1 MNVES
6 LFSQLNEAQRAAVE
20 YCDGPSL
27 VIAGAGSGK
36 TRVLTYKVAY
46 LMACGLS
53 PWSILVLTFTNK
65 AAKEMRERVQQLV
78 GDSDAS
84 ALWMGTFHSVFARIL
99 RIECEQ
105 IGYSH
110 DFTIYDAQDA
120 QALVKQIVK
129 EMGLDEKQY
138 KPGLVAARISEAKN
152 NMVTCEAYA
161 RDYETMQRDNQQQ
174 VARIHSIYAAYQ
186 QRLRQSNAM
195 DFDDLLTNTYRLLQ
209 SNAQVREKYQQRF
222 RFVLV
227 DEYQDTNRVQHE
239 VVKLLTEGHHRV
251 CVVGDDAQSIYSF
264 RGAVIDNIL
273 DFQKIYP
280 DTRLFKLEQNYR
292 STQTIVA
299 AANSLINHNRNQIH
313 KDVYSKNETG
323 EPIDVLEA
331 YSDKEEASI
340 VMRRLRSLRQGRGLA
355 WSDFAILY
363 RTNAQSRTFEEEF
376 RRQGMP
382 YRIVGGFSFY
392 QRKEVKDAV
401 AYLRLAVNPN
411 DETSLRRVINLPTRG
426 IGNTTIQKASLAAA
440 EAGVPLFAVVASPEQ
455 FPTGLNGATCSRLR
469 AFAAMVE
476 SARRLAEEKD
486 AYEVAT
492 YIIKESG
499 LWASVFAGK
508 TLEDLNSQQ
517 YLQEL
522 MDGIAAYVDDATEA
536 GQPATLT
543 GYLQDISLLSDL
555 EEGDGDEDN
564 RITLMTAHAA
574 KGLEFPVVFV
584 VGMEEGLFPGER
596 LNTEREIE
604 EERRLFYVAMTRAE
618 HRLFVTWSRSRVR
631 FGQFVNCTRSRFV
644 GEIAAEYLSAPKGAG
659 RGFFTSDGPSRP
671 KEPVHFS
678 KESVHFPGKPAEQP
692 KGAPASPVRTAPV
705 STARLTSVR
714 SVTSSYT
721 AQAPLPASSGGVGV
735 GSRIRH
741 QRFGVGT
748 VREIQGTGLDTKAT
762 VEFENLGTK
771 QLLLRFA
778 KFELL

>member
-1 MNVES
+1 MNADE
-6 LFSQLNEAQRAAVE
+6 LLSQLNDAQRASVE

-46 LMACGLS
+46 LLAQGLS

-65 AAKEMRERVQQLV
+65 AADEMRDRVRQLV
-78 GDSDAS
+78 GESDAS

-99 RIECEQ
+99 RIECDH
-105 IGYSH
+105 IGYSR
-110 DFTIYDAQDA
+110 DFTIYDTQDS
-120 QALVKQIVK
+120 QSLVKQIVK

-138 KPGLVAARISEAKN
+138 KPGMVAARISEAKN
-152 NMVTCEAYA
+152 NMVSCGAYA
-161 RDYETMQRDNQQQ
+161 QDYETMQRDRMQQ
-174 VARIHSIYAAYQ
+174 VGQIHAIYAAYQ

-195 DFDDLLTNTYRLLQ
+195 DFDDLLVNTCRLLK
-209 SNAQVREKYQQRF
+209 SNAEVREKYQQRF

-239 VVKLLTEGHHRV
+239 VVKLLTEQSHRV

-292 STQTIVA
+292 STQTIVG

-313 KDVYSKNETG
+313 KDVFSRNAKG
-323 EPIDVLEA
+323 EPIEILEA

-340 VMRRLRSLRQGRGLA
+340 VMRRIRTLLQTQRLA

-411 DETSLRRVINLPTRG
+411 DETSLRRVINYPTRG
-426 IGNTTIQKASLAAA
+426 IGNTTLQKVSMAAA
-440 EAGVPLFAVVASPEQ
+440 EAGVPLYRVVAAPEQ
-455 FPTGLNGATCSRLR
+455 FPVGLNAATCARLK
-469 AFAAMVE
+469 AFSAMIEAA
-476 SARRLAEEKD
+476 RQLAEEKD

-499 LWASVFAGK
+499 LWAAIFAGK
-508 TLEDLNSQQ
+508 MPEDIGSQQ

-522 MDGIAAYVDDATEA
+522 MDGIAAFVDDASES

-543 GYLQDISLLSDL
+543 GYLQDISLLSDQ
-555 EEGDGDEDN
+555 EEGETDEGN
-564 RITLMTAHAA
+564 RITLMTVHSA

-596 LNTEREIE
+596 LTTERELE

-618 HRLFVTWSRSRVR
+618 HRLFISWSRSRVR
-631 FGQFVNCTRSRFV
+631 YGQFANCTRSRFV
-644 GEIAAEYLSAPKGAG
+644 GEIAADYLSASKGTG
-659 RGFFTSDGPSRP
+659 RSFFTHAEPSRP
-671 KEPVHFS
+671 KPRVEERMTAWGEHPS
-678 KESVHFPGKPAEQP
+678 
-692 KGAPASPVRTAPV
+692 APV
-705 STARLTSVR
+705 SSARPEPVSPARLKSVS

-721 AQAPLPASSGGVGV
+721 AQAPLPASAGGIAV

-778 KFELL
+778 KFDLL

>member
-1 MNVES
+1 MNES
-6 LFSQLNEAQRAAVE
+6 TLLSQLNDAQRSSVE

-46 LMACGLS
+46 LLARGFH

-65 AAKEMRERVQQLV
+65 AAKEMRERVRRLV
-78 GDSDAS
+78 GDSDTG

-99 RIECEQ
+99 RIECGY

-120 QALVKQIVK
+120 QSLVKQIVK
-129 EMGLDEKQY
+129 EMGLDEKLY
-138 KPGLVAARISEAKN
+138 KPGMVASRISEAKN
-152 NMVTCEAYA
+152 NMVTPESYA
-161 RDYETMQRDNQQQ
+161 RDYETMQRDRLQQ
-174 VARIHSIYAAYQ
+174 VGQIHAVYAAYQ
-186 QRLRQSNAM
+186 QRLRQSDAM
-195 DFDDLLTNTYRLLQ
+195 DFDDLLTNTCRLLK
-209 SNAQVREKYQQRF
+209 SNPEVRERYQQRF
-222 RFVLV
+222 RYVLV

-239 VVKLLTEGHHRV
+239 VVKLLTEQHHRV

-273 DFQKIYP
+273 DFQKLYP
-280 DTRLFKLEQNYR
+280 ETRLFKLEQNYR
-292 STQTIVA
+292 STQTIVG
-299 AANSLINHNRNQIH
+299 AANSLIDHNRNQIH
-313 KDVYSKNETG
+313 KDVYSKNEKG

-331 YSDKEEASI
+331 YSDKEEAGI
-340 VMRRLRSLRQGRGLA
+340 VMRRIRSLRQRQPLE

-411 DETSLRRVINLPTRG
+411 DETSLRRVINYPTRG
-426 IGNTTIQKASLAAA
+426 IGNTTVQKVSLAAA
-440 EAGVPLFAVVASPEQ
+440 EAGVPMYRVVSSSED
-455 FPTGLNGATCSRLR
+455 FPAGLNAATCQRLK
-469 AFAAMVE
+469 AFARMIDT
-476 SARRLAEEKD
+476 ARLMAEKKD
-486 AYEVAT
+486 AYEVTT

-499 LWASVFAGK
+499 LWSSIFSGK
-508 TLEDLNSQQ
+508 SFEDLNSQQ

-522 MDGIAAYVDDATEA
+522 MDGIASYVDEATEA
-536 GQPATLT
+536 GRFASLT
-543 GYLQDISLLSDL
+543 QYLQDISLLSDL
-555 EEGDGDEDN
+555 EEGETDEGN

-596 LNTEREIE
+596 LTTQREIE

-618 HRLFVTWSRSRVR
+618 HRLFITWSRSRVR
-631 FGQFVNCTRSRFV
+631 FGQFTNCTRSRFV
-644 GEIAAEYLSAPKGAG
+644 GEISSGFLNHPKGAG
-659 RGFFTSDGPSRP
+659 RAFFVHDEPERP
-671 KEPVHFS
+671 KERVVAEKKPVL
-678 KESVHFPGKPAEQP
+678 VTP
-692 KGAPASPVRTAPV
+692 T
-705 STARLTSVR
+705 RLTSMR
-714 SVTSSYT
+714 TVTSSYT
-721 AQAPLPASSGGVGV
+721 AQAPLPASSAGLSVGC
-735 GSRIRH
+735 RIRH

-762 VEFENLGTK
+762 VEFENVGTK
-771 QLLLRFA
+771 QLLLRFS
-778 KFELL
+778 KFDLLDD

>member
-1 MNVES
+1 M
-6 LFSQLNEAQRAAVE
+6 
-20 YCDGPSL
+20 
-27 VIAGAGSGK
+27 
-36 TRVLTYKVAY
+36 
-46 LMACGLS
+46 
-53 PWSILVLTFTNK
+53 LTFTNK
-65 AAKEMRERVQQLV
+65 AADEMRDRVRQLV
-78 GDSDAS
+78 GESDAS

-99 RIECEQ
+99 RIECDH
-105 IGYSH
+105 IGYSR
-110 DFTIYDAQDA
+110 DFTIYDTQDS
-120 QALVKQIVK
+120 QSLVKQIVK

-138 KPGLVAARISEAKN
+138 KPGMVAARISEAKN
-152 NMVTCEAYA
+152 NMVSCGAYA
-161 RDYETMQRDNQQQ
+161 QDYETMQRDRMQQ
-174 VARIHSIYAAYQ
+174 VGQIHAIYAAYQ

-195 DFDDLLTNTYRLLQ
+195 DFDDLLVNTCRLLK
-209 SNAQVREKYQQRF
+209 SNAEVREKYQQRF

-239 VVKLLTEGHHRV
+239 VVKLLTEQSHRV

-273 DFQKIYP
+273 DFQKIYL

-292 STQTIVA
+292 STQTIVG

-313 KDVYSKNETG
+313 KDVFSRNAKG
-323 EPIDVLEA
+323 EPIEILEA

-340 VMRRLRSLRQGRGLA
+340 VMRRIRTLLQTQRLA

-411 DETSLRRVINLPTRG
+411 DETSLRRVINYPTRG
-426 IGNTTIQKASLAAA
+426 IGNTTLQKVSMAAA
-440 EAGVPLFAVVASPEQ
+440 EAGVPLYRVVAAPEQ
-455 FPTGLNGATCSRLR
+455 FPVGLNAATCARLK
-469 AFAAMVE
+469 AFSAMIEAA
-476 SARRLAEEKD
+476 RQLAEEKD

-499 LWASVFAGK
+499 LWAAIFAGK
-508 TLEDLNSQQ
+508 TPEDIGSQQ

-522 MDGIAAYVDDATEA
+522 MDGIAAFVDDASES

-543 GYLQDISLLSDL
+543 GYLQDISLLSDQ
-555 EEGDGDEDN
+555 EEGETDEGN
-564 RITLMTAHAA
+564 RITLMTVHSA

-596 LNTEREIE
+596 LTTERELE

-618 HRLFVTWSRSRVR
+618 HRLFISWSRSRVR
-631 FGQFVNCTRSRFV
+631 YGQFANCTRSRFV
-644 GEIAAEYLSAPKGAG
+644 GEIAADYLSASKGTG
-659 RGFFTSDGPSRP
+659 RSFFTHAEPSRP
-671 KEPVHFS
+671 KPRVEERMTAWGEHPS
-678 KESVHFPGKPAEQP
+678 
-692 KGAPASPVRTAPV
+692 APV
-705 STARLTSVR
+705 SSARPEPVSPARLKSVS

-721 AQAPLPASSGGVGV
+721 AQAPLPASAGGIAV

-778 KFELL
+778 KFDLL

>member
-1 MNVES
+1 MNEDT
-6 LFSQLNEAQRAAVE
+6 LLSQLNDAQRASVE

-46 LMACGLS
+46 LMARGLA

-78 GDSDAS
+78 GDSDAA

-120 QALVKQIVK
+120 QSLIKQIIK

-152 NMVTCEAYA
+152 NMVSSGAYA
-161 RDYETMQRDNQQQ
+161 QDYETMQRDHMQQMGQ
-174 VARIHSIYAAYQ
+174 IHAIYAAYQ

-195 DFDDLLTNTYRLLQ
+195 DFDDLLMNTYRLLK
-209 SNAQVREKYQQRF
+209 SNAEVREKYQQRF

-273 DFQKIYP
+273 DFRKIYP

-292 STQTIVA
+292 STQTIVG

-313 KDVYSKNETG
+313 KDVYSKKEKG

-340 VMRRLRSLRQGRGLA
+340 VMRRIRALRQMQRLE

-411 DETSLRRVINLPTRG
+411 DETSLRRVINYPTRG
-426 IGNTTIQKASLAAA
+426 IGTTTVQKVSTAAA
-440 EAGVPLFAVVASPEQ
+440 EAGVPMYQVVSAPEQ

-469 AFAAMVE
+469 AFAAMIDA
-476 SARRLAEEKD
+476 ARGLAEEKD

-499 LWASVFAGK
+499 LWASIFAGK
-508 TLEDLNSQQ
+508 TLEDLSSQQ

-522 MDGIAAYVDDATEA
+522 MDGIASYVDDAAEA

-555 EEGDGDEDN
+555 EEGESDEGN
-564 RITLMTAHAA
+564 RITLMTAHSA

-596 LNTEREIE
+596 LTTEREIE

-618 HRLFVTWSRSRVR
+618 RRLFITWSRSRVR
-631 FGQFVNCTRSRFV
+631 FGQFTNCTRSRFV
-644 GEIAAEYLSAPKGAG
+644 GEIAAEYLGASKESG
-659 RGFFTSDGPSRP
+659 RAFFTHAEPSRP
-671 KEPVHFS
+671 KPRVEERP
-678 KESVHFPGKPAEQP
+678 PM
-692 KGAPASPVRTAPV
+692 PASSARPAPV
-705 STARLTSVR
+705 SPARLKSVS
-714 SVTSSYT
+714 SVTSPFT
-721 AQAPLPASSGGVGV
+721 AQAPLPASSGGVQV
-735 GSRIRH
+735 GTRIRH
-741 QRFGVGT
+741 QRFGVGV

-778 KFELL
+778 KFDLI

>member
-1 MNVES
+1 MNADE
-6 LFSQLNEAQRAAVE
+6 LLSQLNDAQRASVE

-46 LMACGLS
+46 LLAQGLS

-65 AAKEMRERVQQLV
+65 AADEMRDRVRQLV
-78 GDSDAS
+78 GESDAS

-99 RIECEQ
+99 RIECDH
-105 IGYSH
+105 IGYSR
-110 DFTIYDAQDA
+110 DFTIYDTQDS
-120 QALVKQIVK
+120 QSLVKQIVK

-138 KPGLVAARISEAKN
+138 KPGMVAARISEAKN
-152 NMVTCEAYA
+152 NMVSCGAYA
-161 RDYETMQRDNQQQ
+161 QDYETMQRDRMQQ
-174 VARIHSIYAAYQ
+174 VGQIHAIYAAYQ

-195 DFDDLLTNTYRLLQ
+195 DFDDLLVNTCRLLK
-209 SNAQVREKYQQRF
+209 SNAEVREKYQQRF

-239 VVKLLTEGHHRV
+239 VVKLLTEQSHRV

-292 STQTIVA
+292 STQTIVG

-313 KDVYSKNETG
+313 KDVFSRNAKG
-323 EPIDVLEA
+323 EPIEILEA

-340 VMRRLRSLRQGRGLA
+340 VMRRIRTLLQTQRLA

-411 DETSLRRVINLPTRG
+411 DETSLRRVINYPTRG
-426 IGNTTIQKASLAAA
+426 IGNTTLQKVSMAAA
-440 EAGVPLFAVVASPEQ
+440 EAGVPLYRVVAAPEQ
-455 FPTGLNGATCSRLR
+455 FPVGLNAATCARLK
-469 AFAAMVE
+469 AFSAMIEAA
-476 SARRLAEEKD
+476 RQLAEEKD

-499 LWASVFAGK
+499 LWAAIFAGK
-508 TLEDLNSQQ
+508 MPEDIGSQQ

-522 MDGIAAYVDDATEA
+522 MDGIAAFVDDASES
-536 GQPATLT
+536 GLPATLT
-543 GYLQDISLLSDL
+543 GYLQDISLLSDQ
-555 EEGDGDEDN
+555 EEGETDEGN
-564 RITLMTAHAA
+564 RITLMTVHSA

-596 LNTEREIE
+596 LTTERELE

-618 HRLFVTWSRSRVR
+618 HRLFISWSRSRVR
-631 FGQFVNCTRSRFV
+631 YGQFANCTRSRFV
-644 GEIAAEYLSAPKGAG
+644 GEIAADYLSASKGTG
-659 RGFFTSDGPSRP
+659 RSFFTHAEPSRP
-671 KEPVHFS
+671 KPRVEERMTAWGEHPS
-678 KESVHFPGKPAEQP
+678 
-692 KGAPASPVRTAPV
+692 APV
-705 STARLTSVR
+705 SSARPEPVSPARLKSVS

-721 AQAPLPASSGGVGV
+721 AQAPLPASAGGIAV

-778 KFELL
+778 KFDLL

>member
-1 MNVES
+1 MNADE
-6 LFSQLNEAQRAAVE
+6 LLSQLNDAQRASVE

-46 LMACGLS
+46 LLAQGLS

-65 AAKEMRERVQQLV
+65 AADEMRDRVRQLV
-78 GDSDAS
+78 GESDAS

-99 RIECEQ
+99 RIECDH
-105 IGYSH
+105 IGYSR
-110 DFTIYDAQDA
+110 DFTIYDTQDS
-120 QALVKQIVK
+120 QSLVKQIVK

-138 KPGLVAARISEAKN
+138 KPGMVAARISEAKN
-152 NMVTCEAYA
+152 NMVSCGAYA
-161 RDYETMQRDNQQQ
+161 QDYETMQRDRMQQ
-174 VARIHSIYAAYQ
+174 VGQIHAIYAAYQ

-195 DFDDLLTNTYRLLQ
+195 DFDDLLVNTCRLLK
-209 SNAQVREKYQQRF
+209 SNAEVREKYQQRF

-239 VVKLLTEGHHRV
+239 VVKLLTEQSHRV

-292 STQTIVA
+292 STQTIVG

-313 KDVYSKNETG
+313 KDVFSRNAKG
-323 EPIDVLEA
+323 EPIEILEA

-340 VMRRLRSLRQGRGLA
+340 VMRRIRTLLQTQRLA

-411 DETSLRRVINLPTRG
+411 DETSLRRVINYPTRG
-426 IGNTTIQKASLAAA
+426 IGNTTLQKVGMAAA
-440 EAGVPLFAVVASPEQ
+440 EAGVPLYRVVAAPEQ
-455 FPTGLNGATCSRLR
+455 FPVGLNAATCARLK
-469 AFAAMVE
+469 AFSAMIEAA
-476 SARRLAEEKD
+476 RQLAEEKD

-499 LWASVFAGK
+499 LWAAIFAGK
-508 TLEDLNSQQ
+508 MPEDIGSQQ

-522 MDGIAAYVDDATEA
+522 MDGIAAFVDDASES

-543 GYLQDISLLSDL
+543 GYLQDISLLSDQ
-555 EEGDGDEDN
+555 EEGETDEGN
-564 RITLMTAHAA
+564 RITLMTVHSA

-596 LNTEREIE
+596 LTTERELE

-618 HRLFVTWSRSRVR
+618 HRLFISWSRSRVR
-631 FGQFVNCTRSRFV
+631 YGQFANCTRSRFV
-644 GEIAAEYLSAPKGAG
+644 GEIAADYLSASKGTG
-659 RGFFTSDGPSRP
+659 RSFFTHAEPSRP
-671 KEPVHFS
+671 KPRVEERMTAWGEHPS
-678 KESVHFPGKPAEQP
+678 
-692 KGAPASPVRTAPV
+692 APV
-705 STARLTSVR
+705 SSARPEPVSPARLKSVS

-721 AQAPLPASSGGVGV
+721 AQAPLPASAGGIAV

-778 KFELL
+778 KFDLL

>member
-1 MNVES
+1 MNADE
-6 LFSQLNEAQRAAVE
+6 LLSQLNDAQRASVE

-46 LMACGLS
+46 LLAQGLS

-65 AAKEMRERVQQLV
+65 AADEMRDRVRQLV
-78 GDSDAS
+78 GESDAS

-99 RIECEQ
+99 RIECDH
-105 IGYSH
+105 IGYSR
-110 DFTIYDAQDA
+110 DFTIYDTQDS
-120 QALVKQIVK
+120 QSLVKQIVK

-138 KPGLVAARISEAKN
+138 KPGMVAARISEAKN
-152 NMVTCEAYA
+152 NMVSCGAYA
-161 RDYETMQRDNQQQ
+161 QDYETMQRDRMQQ
-174 VARIHSIYAAYQ
+174 VGQIHAIYAAYQ

-195 DFDDLLTNTYRLLQ
+195 DFDDLLVNTCRLLK
-209 SNAQVREKYQQRF
+209 SNAEVREKYQQRF

-239 VVKLLTEGHHRV
+239 VVKLLTEQSHRV

-292 STQTIVA
+292 STQTIVG

-313 KDVYSKNETG
+313 KDVFSRNAKG
-323 EPIDVLEA
+323 EPIEILEA

-340 VMRRLRSLRQGRGLA
+340 VMRRIRTLLQTQRLA

-411 DETSLRRVINLPTRG
+411 DETSLRRVINYPTRG
-426 IGNTTIQKASLAAA
+426 IGNTPLQKVSMAAA
-440 EAGVPLFAVVASPEQ
+440 EAGVPLYRVVAAPEQ
-455 FPTGLNGATCSRLR
+455 FPVGLNAATCARLK
-469 AFAAMVE
+469 AFSAMIEAA
-476 SARRLAEEKD
+476 RQLAEEKD

-499 LWASVFAGK
+499 LWAAIFAGK
-508 TLEDLNSQQ
+508 MPEDIGSQQ

-522 MDGIAAYVDDATEA
+522 MAGIAAFVDDASES

-543 GYLQDISLLSDL
+543 GYLQDISLLSDQ
-555 EEGDGDEDN
+555 EEGETDEGN
-564 RITLMTAHAA
+564 RITLMTVHSA

-596 LNTEREIE
+596 LTTERERE

-618 HRLFVTWSRSRVR
+618 HRLFISWSRSRVR
-631 FGQFVNCTRSRFV
+631 YGQFANCTRSRFV
-644 GEIAAEYLSAPKGAG
+644 GEIAADYLSASKGTG
-659 RGFFTSDGPSRP
+659 RSFFTHAEPSRP
-671 KEPVHFS
+671 KPRVEERMTAWGEHPS
-678 KESVHFPGKPAEQP
+678 
-692 KGAPASPVRTAPV
+692 APV
-705 STARLTSVR
+705 SSARPEPVSPARLKSVS

-721 AQAPLPASSGGVGV
+721 AQAPLPASAGGIAV

-778 KFELL
+778 KFDLL

>member
-1 MNVES
+1 MNADE
-6 LFSQLNEAQRAAVE
+6 LLSQLNDAQRASVE

-46 LMACGLS
+46 LLAQGLS
-53 PWSILVLTFTNK
+53 PWPILVLTFTNK
-65 AAKEMRERVQQLV
+65 AADEMRDRVRQLV
-78 GDSDAS
+78 GESDAS

-99 RIECEQ
+99 RIECDH
-105 IGYSH
+105 IGYSR
-110 DFTIYDAQDA
+110 DFTIYDTQDS
-120 QALVKQIVK
+120 QSLVKQIVK

-138 KPGLVAARISEAKN
+138 KPGMVAARISEAKN
-152 NMVTCEAYA
+152 NMVSCGAYA
-161 RDYETMQRDNQQQ
+161 QDYETMQRDRMQQ
-174 VARIHSIYAAYQ
+174 VGQIHAIYAAYQ

-195 DFDDLLTNTYRLLQ
+195 DFDDLLVNTCRLLK
-209 SNAQVREKYQQRF
+209 SNAEVREKYQQRF

-239 VVKLLTEGHHRV
+239 VVKLLTEQSHRV

-292 STQTIVA
+292 STQTIVG

-313 KDVYSKNETG
+313 KDVFSRNAKG
-323 EPIDVLEA
+323 EPIEILEA

-340 VMRRLRSLRQGRGLA
+340 VMRRIRTLLQTQRLA

-411 DETSLRRVINLPTRG
+411 DETSLRRVINYPTRG
-426 IGNTTIQKASLAAA
+426 IGNTTLQKVSMAAA
-440 EAGVPLFAVVASPEQ
+440 EAGVPLYRVVAAPEQ
-455 FPTGLNGATCSRLR
+455 FPVGLNAATCARLK
-469 AFAAMVE
+469 AFSAMIEAA
-476 SARRLAEEKD
+476 RQLAEEKD

-499 LWASVFAGK
+499 LWAAIFAGK
-508 TLEDLNSQQ
+508 MPEDIGSQQ

-522 MDGIAAYVDDATEA
+522 MDGIAAFVDDASES

-543 GYLQDISLLSDL
+543 GYLQDISLLSDQ
-555 EEGDGDEDN
+555 EEGETDEGN
-564 RITLMTAHAA
+564 RITLMTVHSA

-596 LNTEREIE
+596 LTTERELE

-618 HRLFVTWSRSRVR
+618 HRLFISWSRSRVR
-631 FGQFVNCTRSRFV
+631 YGQFANCTRSRFV
-644 GEIAAEYLSAPKGAG
+644 GEIAADYLSASKGTG
-659 RGFFTSDGPSRP
+659 RSFFTHAEPSRP
-671 KEPVHFS
+671 KPRVEERMTAWGEHPS
-678 KESVHFPGKPAEQP
+678 
-692 KGAPASPVRTAPV
+692 APV
-705 STARLTSVR
+705 SSARPEPVSPARLKSVS

-721 AQAPLPASSGGVGV
+721 AQAPLPASAGGIAV

-778 KFELL
+778 KFDLL

>member
-1 MNVES
+1 MNADE
-6 LFSQLNEAQRAAVE
+6 LLSQLNDAQRASVE

-46 LMACGLS
+46 LLAQGLS

-65 AAKEMRERVQQLV
+65 AADEMRDRVRQLV
-78 GDSDAS
+78 GESDAS

-99 RIECEQ
+99 RIECDH
-105 IGYSH
+105 IGYSR
-110 DFTIYDAQDA
+110 DFTIYDTQDS
-120 QALVKQIVK
+120 QSLVKQIVK

-138 KPGLVAARISEAKN
+138 KPGMVAARISEAKN
-152 NMVTCEAYA
+152 NMVSCGAYA
-161 RDYETMQRDNQQQ
+161 QDYETMQRDRMQQ
-174 VARIHSIYAAYQ
+174 VGQIHAIYAAYQ

-195 DFDDLLTNTYRLLQ
+195 DFDDLLVNTCRLLK
-209 SNAQVREKYQQRF
+209 SNAEVREKYQQRF

-239 VVKLLTEGHHRV
+239 VVKLLTEQSHRV

-292 STQTIVA
+292 STQTIVG

-313 KDVYSKNETG
+313 KDVFSRNAKG
-323 EPIDVLEA
+323 EPIEILEA

-340 VMRRLRSLRQGRGLA
+340 VMRRIRTLLQTQRLA

-376 RRQGMP
+376 RRLGMP

-411 DETSLRRVINLPTRG
+411 DETSLRRVINYPTRG
-426 IGNTTIQKASLAAA
+426 IGNTTLQKVGMAAA
-440 EAGVPLFAVVASPEQ
+440 EAGVPLYRVVAAPEQ
-455 FPTGLNGATCSRLR
+455 FPVGLNAATCARLK
-469 AFAAMVE
+469 AFSAMIEAA
-476 SARRLAEEKD
+476 RQLAEEKD

-499 LWASVFAGK
+499 LWAAIFAGK
-508 TLEDLNSQQ
+508 MPEDIGSQQ

-522 MDGIAAYVDDATEA
+522 MDGIAAFVDDASES
-536 GQPATLT
+536 GLPATLT
-543 GYLQDISLLSDL
+543 GYLQDISLLSDQ
-555 EEGDGDEDN
+555 EEGETDEGN
-564 RITLMTAHAA
+564 RITLMTVHSA

-596 LNTEREIE
+596 LTTERELE

-618 HRLFVTWSRSRVR
+618 HRLFISWSRSRVR
-631 FGQFVNCTRSRFV
+631 YGQFANCTRSRFV
-644 GEIAAEYLSAPKGAG
+644 GEIAADYLSASKGTG
-659 RGFFTSDGPSRP
+659 RSFFTHAEPSRP
-671 KEPVHFS
+671 KPRVEERMTAWGEHPS
-678 KESVHFPGKPAEQP
+678 
-692 KGAPASPVRTAPV
+692 APV
-705 STARLTSVR
+705 SSARPEPVSPARLKSVS

-721 AQAPLPASSGGVGV
+721 AQAPLPASAGGIAV

-778 KFELL
+778 KFDLL

>member
-1 MNVES
+1 MNADE
-6 LFSQLNEAQRAAVE
+6 LLSQLNDAQRASVE

-46 LMACGLS
+46 LLAQGLS

-65 AAKEMRERVQQLV
+65 AADEMRDRVRQLV
-78 GDSDAS
+78 GESDAS

-99 RIECEQ
+99 RIECDH
-105 IGYSH
+105 IGYSR
-110 DFTIYDAQDA
+110 DFTIYDTQDS
-120 QALVKQIVK
+120 QSLVKQIVK

-138 KPGLVAARISEAKN
+138 KPGMVAARISEAKN
-152 NMVTCEAYA
+152 NMVSCGAYA
-161 RDYETMQRDNQQQ
+161 QDYETMQRDRMQQ
-174 VARIHSIYAAYQ
+174 VGQIHAIYAAYQ

-195 DFDDLLTNTYRLLQ
+195 DFDDLLVNTCRLLK
-209 SNAQVREKYQQRF
+209 SNAEVREKYQQRF

-239 VVKLLTEGHHRV
+239 VVKLLTEQSHRV

-292 STQTIVA
+292 STQTIVG

-313 KDVYSKNETG
+313 KDVFSRNAKG
-323 EPIDVLEA
+323 EPIEILEA

-340 VMRRLRSLRQGRGLA
+340 VMRRIRTLLQTQRLA

-411 DETSLRRVINLPTRG
+411 DETSLRRVINYPTRG
-426 IGNTTIQKASLAAA
+426 IGNTTLQKVSMAAA
-440 EAGVPLFAVVASPEQ
+440 EAGVPLYRVVAAPEQ
-455 FPTGLNGATCSRLR
+455 FPVGLNAATCARLK
-469 AFAAMVE
+469 AFSAMIEAA
-476 SARRLAEEKD
+476 RQLAEEKD

-499 LWASVFAGK
+499 LWAAIFAGK
-508 TLEDLNSQQ
+508 MPEDIGSQQ

-522 MDGIAAYVDDATEA
+522 MDGIAAFVDDASES

-543 GYLQDISLLSDL
+543 GYLQDISLLSDQ
-555 EEGDGDEDN
+555 EEGETDEGN
-564 RITLMTAHAA
+564 RITLMTVHSA

-596 LNTEREIE
+596 LTTERELE

-618 HRLFVTWSRSRVR
+618 HRLFISWSRSRVR
-631 FGQFVNCTRSRFV
+631 YGQFANCTRSRFV
-644 GEIAAEYLSAPKGAG
+644 GEIAADYLSASKGTG
-659 RGFFTSDGPSRP
+659 RSFFTHAEPSRP
-671 KEPVHFS
+671 KPRVEERMTAWGEHPS
-678 KESVHFPGKPAEQP
+678 
-692 KGAPASPVRTAPV
+692 APV
-705 STARLTSVR
+705 SSARPEPVSPARLKSVS

-721 AQAPLPASSGGVGV
+721 AQEPLPASAGGIAV

-778 KFELL
+778 KFDLL

>member
-1 MNVES
+1 MDIGT
-6 LFSQLNEAQRAAVE
+6 LLSQLNDAQRSSVE
-20 YCDGPSL
+20 YCNGPSL

-46 LMACGLS
+46 LLARGFS

-65 AAKEMRERVQQLV
+65 AAKEMRERVRRLV
-78 GDSDAS
+78 GDSDTG

-99 RIECEQ
+99 RIECEH

-120 QALVKQIVK
+120 QSLVKQIVK
-129 EMGLDEKQY
+129 EMGLDEKLY
-138 KPGLVAARISEAKN
+138 KSGMVASRISEAKN
-152 NMVTCEAYA
+152 NMVTSEAYA
-161 RDYETMQRDNQQQ
+161 RDYETMQRDRLQQ
-174 VARIHSIYAAYQ
+174 VGQIHAVYAAYQ
-186 QRLRQSNAM
+186 QRLRQSDAM
-195 DFDDLLTNTYRLLQ
+195 DFDDLLTNTYRLLK
-209 SNAQVREKYQQRF
+209 SNPEVRERYQQRF

-239 VVKLLTEGHHRV
+239 VVKLLTEQHHRV

-273 DFQKIYP
+273 DFQKLYP
-280 DTRLFKLEQNYR
+280 ETKLFKLEQNYR
-292 STQTIVA
+292 STQTIVG
-299 AANSLINHNRNQIH
+299 AANSLIDHNRNQIH
-313 KDVYSKNETG
+313 KDVYSKNEKG

-340 VMRRLRSLRQGRGLA
+340 VMRRIRSLRQRQPLE

-401 AYLRLAVNPN
+401 AYLRLAVTPN
-411 DETSLRRVINLPTRG
+411 DETSLRRVINYPTRG
-426 IGNTTIQKASLAAA
+426 IGNATVQKVSLAAA
-440 EAGVPLFAVVASPEQ
+440 EADVPMYRVVSSPED
-455 FPTGLNGATCSRLR
+455 FPTGLNAATCQRLK
-469 AFAAMVE
+469 AFARMVDT
-476 SARRLAEEKD
+476 ARLMAEEKD

-492 YIIKESG
+492 DIIKESG
-499 LWASVFAGK
+499 LWSSIFSGK
-508 TLEDLNSQQ
+508 TIEDLNSQQ

-522 MDGIAAYVDDATEA
+522 MDGIASYVDEATEA
-536 GQPATLT
+536 GQSASLT
-543 GYLQDISLLSDL
+543 QYLQDISLLSDL
-555 EEGDGDEDN
+555 EEDETDEGN
-564 RITLMTAHAA
+564 RITLMTAHSA

-596 LNTEREIE
+596 LTTQREIE

-618 HRLFVTWSRSRVR
+618 HRLFITWSRSRVR
-631 FGQFVNCTRSRFV
+631 FGQFTNCTRSRFV
-644 GEIAAEYLSAPKGAG
+644 GEISSDYLNLPKGAG
-659 RGFFTSDGPSRP
+659 RAFFVHDEPERP
-671 KEPVHFS
+671 KERVMAEKKPV
-678 KESVHFPGKPAEQP
+678 
-692 KGAPASPVRTAPV
+692 PVTP
-705 STARLTSVR
+705 ARLTSMR

-721 AQAPLPASSGGVGV
+721 AQAPLPASSAGLSVGC
-735 GSRIRH
+735 RIRH

-762 VEFENLGTK
+762 VEFENVGTK
-771 QLLLRFA
+771 QLLLRFS
-778 KFELL
+778 KFDLLDD

>member
-1 MNVES
+1 MNADE
-6 LFSQLNEAQRAAVE
+6 LLSQLNDAQRASVE

-46 LMACGLS
+46 LLAQGLS

-65 AAKEMRERVQQLV
+65 AADEMRDRVRQLV
-78 GDSDAS
+78 GESDAS

-99 RIECEQ
+99 RIECDH
-105 IGYSH
+105 IGYSR
-110 DFTIYDAQDA
+110 DFTIYDTQDS
-120 QALVKQIVK
+120 QSLVKQIVK

-138 KPGLVAARISEAKN
+138 KPGMVAARISEAKN
-152 NMVTCEAYA
+152 NMVSCGAYA
-161 RDYETMQRDNQQQ
+161 QDYETMQRDRMQQ
-174 VARIHSIYAAYQ
+174 VGQIHAIYAAYQ

-195 DFDDLLTNTYRLLQ
+195 DFDDLLVNTCRLLK
-209 SNAQVREKYQQRF
+209 SNAEVREKYQQRF

-239 VVKLLTEGHHRV
+239 VVKLLTEQSHRV

-292 STQTIVA
+292 STQTIVG
-299 AANSLINHNRNQIH
+299 AANSLLNHNRNQIH
-313 KDVYSKNETG
+313 KDVFSRNAKG
-323 EPIDVLEA
+323 EPIEILEA

-340 VMRRLRSLRQGRGLA
+340 VMRRIRTLLQTQRLA

-411 DETSLRRVINLPTRG
+411 DETSLRRVINYPTRG
-426 IGNTTIQKASLAAA
+426 IGNTTLQKVSMAAA
-440 EAGVPLFAVVASPEQ
+440 EAGVPLYRVVAAPEQ
-455 FPTGLNGATCSRLR
+455 FPVGLNAATCARLK
-469 AFAAMVE
+469 AFSAMIEAA
-476 SARRLAEEKD
+476 RQLAEEKD

-499 LWASVFAGK
+499 LWAAIFAGK
-508 TLEDLNSQQ
+508 MPEDIGSQQ

-522 MDGIAAYVDDATEA
+522 MDGIAAFVDDASES

-543 GYLQDISLLSDL
+543 GYLQDISLLSDQ
-555 EEGDGDEDN
+555 EEGETDEGN
-564 RITLMTAHAA
+564 RITLMTVHSA

-596 LNTEREIE
+596 LTTERELE

-618 HRLFVTWSRSRVR
+618 HRLFISWSRSRVR
-631 FGQFVNCTRSRFV
+631 YGQFANCTRSRFV
-644 GEIAAEYLSAPKGAG
+644 GEIAADYLSASKGTG
-659 RGFFTSDGPSRP
+659 RSFFTHAEPSRP
-671 KEPVHFS
+671 KPRVEERMTAWGEHPS
-678 KESVHFPGKPAEQP
+678 
-692 KGAPASPVRTAPV
+692 APV
-705 STARLTSVR
+705 SSARPEPVSPARLKSVS

-721 AQAPLPASSGGVGV
+721 AQAPLPASAGGIAV

-778 KFELL
+778 KFDLL

>member
-1 MNVES
+1 MNADE
-6 LFSQLNEAQRAAVE
+6 LLSQLNDAQRASVE

-46 LMACGLS
+46 LLAQGLS

-65 AAKEMRERVQQLV
+65 AADEMRDRVRQLV
-78 GDSDAS
+78 GESDAS

-99 RIECEQ
+99 RIECDH
-105 IGYSH
+105 IGYSR
-110 DFTIYDAQDA
+110 DFTIYDTQDS
-120 QALVKQIVK
+120 QSLVKQIVK

-138 KPGLVAARISEAKN
+138 KPGMVAARISEAKN
-152 NMVTCEAYA
+152 NMVSCGAYA
-161 RDYETMQRDNQQQ
+161 QDYETMQRDRMQQ
-174 VARIHSIYAAYQ
+174 VGQIHAIYAAYQ

-195 DFDDLLTNTYRLLQ
+195 DFDDLLVNTCRLLK
-209 SNAQVREKYQQRF
+209 SNAEVREKYQQRF

-239 VVKLLTEGHHRV
+239 VVKLLTEQSHRV

-292 STQTIVA
+292 STQTIVG

-313 KDVYSKNETG
+313 KDVFSRNAKG
-323 EPIDVLEA
+323 EPIEILEA

-340 VMRRLRSLRQGRGLA
+340 VMRRIRTLLQTQRLA

-411 DETSLRRVINLPTRG
+411 DETSLRRVINYPTRG
-426 IGNTTIQKASLAAA
+426 IGNTTLQKVGMAAA
-440 EAGVPLFAVVASPEQ
+440 EAGVPLYRVVAVPEQ
-455 FPTGLNGATCSRLR
+455 FPVGLNAATCARLK
-469 AFAAMVE
+469 AFSAMIEAA
-476 SARRLAEEKD
+476 RQLAEEKD

-499 LWASVFAGK
+499 LWAAIFAGK
-508 TLEDLNSQQ
+508 TPEDIGSQQ

-522 MDGIAAYVDDATEA
+522 MDGIAAFVDDASES

-543 GYLQDISLLSDL
+543 GYLQDISLLSDQ
-555 EEGDGDEDN
+555 EEGETDEGN
-564 RITLMTAHAA
+564 RITLMTVHSA

-596 LNTEREIE
+596 LTTERELE

-618 HRLFVTWSRSRVR
+618 HRLFISWSRSRVR
-631 FGQFVNCTRSRFV
+631 YGQFANCTRSRFV
-644 GEIAAEYLSAPKGAG
+644 GEIAADYLSASKGTG
-659 RGFFTSDGPSRP
+659 RSFFTHAEPSRP
-671 KEPVHFS
+671 KPRVEERMTAWGEHPS
-678 KESVHFPGKPAEQP
+678 
-692 KGAPASPVRTAPV
+692 APV
-705 STARLTSVR
+705 SSARPEPVSPARLKSVS

-721 AQAPLPASSGGVGV
+721 AQAPLPASAGGIAV

-778 KFELL
+778 KFDLL

>member
-1 MNVES
+1 MNADE
-6 LFSQLNEAQRAAVE
+6 LLSQLNDAQRASVE

-46 LMACGLS
+46 LLDQGLS

-65 AAKEMRERVQQLV
+65 AADEMRDRVRQLV
-78 GDSDAS
+78 GESDAS

-99 RIECEQ
+99 RIECDH
-105 IGYSH
+105 IGYSR
-110 DFTIYDAQDA
+110 DFTIYDTQDS
-120 QALVKQIVK
+120 QSLVKQIVK

-138 KPGLVAARISEAKN
+138 KPGMVAARISEAKN
-152 NMVTCEAYA
+152 NMVSCGAYA
-161 RDYETMQRDNQQQ
+161 QDYETMQRDRMQQ
-174 VARIHSIYAAYQ
+174 VGQIHAIYAAYQ

-195 DFDDLLTNTYRLLQ
+195 DFDDLLVNTCRLLK
-209 SNAQVREKYQQRF
+209 SNAEVREKYQQRF

-239 VVKLLTEGHHRV
+239 VVKLLTEQSHRV

-273 DFQKIYP
+273 DFQKIYL

-292 STQTIVA
+292 STQTIVG

-313 KDVYSKNETG
+313 KDVFSRNAKG
-323 EPIDVLEA
+323 EPIEILEA

-340 VMRRLRSLRQGRGLA
+340 VMRRIRTLLQTQRLA

-411 DETSLRRVINLPTRG
+411 DETSLRRVINYPTRG
-426 IGNTTIQKASLAAA
+426 IGNTTLQKVSMAAA
-440 EAGVPLFAVVASPEQ
+440 EAGVPLYRVVAAPEQ
-455 FPTGLNGATCSRLR
+455 FPVGLNAATCARLK
-469 AFAAMVE
+469 AFSAMIEAA
-476 SARRLAEEKD
+476 RQLAEEKD

-499 LWASVFAGK
+499 LWAAIFAGK
-508 TLEDLNSQQ
+508 TPEDIGSQQ

-522 MDGIAAYVDDATEA
+522 MDGIAAFVDDASES

-543 GYLQDISLLSDL
+543 GYLQDISLLSDQ
-555 EEGDGDEDN
+555 EEGETDEGN
-564 RITLMTAHAA
+564 RITLMTVHSA

-596 LNTEREIE
+596 LTTERELE

-618 HRLFVTWSRSRVR
+618 HRLFISWSRSRVR
-631 FGQFVNCTRSRFV
+631 YGQFANCTRSRFV
-644 GEIAAEYLSAPKGAG
+644 GEIAADYLSASKGTG
-659 RGFFTSDGPSRP
+659 RSFFTHAEPSRP
-671 KEPVHFS
+671 KPRVEERMTAWGEHPS
-678 KESVHFPGKPAEQP
+678 
-692 KGAPASPVRTAPV
+692 APV
-705 STARLTSVR
+705 SSARPEPVSPARLKSVS

-721 AQAPLPASSGGVGV
+721 AQAPLPASAGGIAV

-778 KFELL
+778 KFDLL

>member
-1 MNVES
+1 MNADE
-6 LFSQLNEAQRAAVE
+6 LLSQLNDAQRASVE

-46 LMACGLS
+46 LLAQGLS

-65 AAKEMRERVQQLV
+65 AADEMRDRVRQLV
-78 GDSDAS
+78 GESDAS

-99 RIECEQ
+99 RIECDH
-105 IGYSH
+105 IGYSR
-110 DFTIYDAQDA
+110 DFTIYDTQDS
-120 QALVKQIVK
+120 QSLVKQIVK

-138 KPGLVAARISEAKN
+138 KPGMVAARISEAKN
-152 NMVTCEAYA
+152 NMVSCGAYA
-161 RDYETMQRDNQQQ
+161 QDYETMQRDRMQQ
-174 VARIHSIYAAYQ
+174 VGQIHAIYAAYQ

-195 DFDDLLTNTYRLLQ
+195 EFDDLLVNTCRLLK
-209 SNAQVREKYQQRF
+209 SNAEVREKYQQRF

-239 VVKLLTEGHHRV
+239 VVKLLTEQSHRV

-292 STQTIVA
+292 STQTIVG

-313 KDVYSKNETG
+313 KDVFSRNAKG
-323 EPIDVLEA
+323 EPIEILEA

-340 VMRRLRSLRQGRGLA
+340 VMRRIRTLLQTQRLA

-411 DETSLRRVINLPTRG
+411 DETSLRRVINYPTRG
-426 IGNTTIQKASLAAA
+426 IGNTTLQKVSMAAA
-440 EAGVPLFAVVASPEQ
+440 EAGVPLYRVVAAPEQ
-455 FPTGLNGATCSRLR
+455 FPVGLNAATCARLK
-469 AFAAMVE
+469 AFSAMIEAA
-476 SARRLAEEKD
+476 RQLAEEKD

-499 LWASVFAGK
+499 LWAAIFAGK
-508 TLEDLNSQQ
+508 MPEDIGSQQ

-522 MDGIAAYVDDATEA
+522 MDGIAAFVDDASES

-543 GYLQDISLLSDL
+543 GYLQDISLLSDQ
-555 EEGDGDEDN
+555 EEGETDEGN
-564 RITLMTAHAA
+564 RITLMTVHSA

-596 LNTEREIE
+596 LTTERELE

-618 HRLFVTWSRSRVR
+618 HRLFISWSRSRVR
-631 FGQFVNCTRSRFV
+631 YGQFANCTRSRFV
-644 GEIAAEYLSAPKGAG
+644 GEIAADYLSASKGTG
-659 RGFFTSDGPSRP
+659 RSFFTHAEPSRP
-671 KEPVHFS
+671 KPRVEERMTAWGEHPS
-678 KESVHFPGKPAEQP
+678 
-692 KGAPASPVRTAPV
+692 APV
-705 STARLTSVR
+705 SSARPEPVSPARLKSVS

-721 AQAPLPASSGGVGV
+721 AQAPLPASAGGIAV

-778 KFELL
+778 KFDLL

>member
-1 MNVES
+1 MNADE
-6 LFSQLNEAQRAAVE
+6 LLSQLNDAQRASVE

-46 LMACGLS
+46 LLAQGLS

-65 AAKEMRERVQQLV
+65 AADEMRDRVRQLV
-78 GDSDAS
+78 GESDAS

-99 RIECEQ
+99 RIECDH
-105 IGYSH
+105 IGYSR
-110 DFTIYDAQDA
+110 DFTIYDTQDS
-120 QALVKQIVK
+120 QSLVKQIVK

-138 KPGLVAARISEAKN
+138 KPGMVAARISEAKN
-152 NMVTCEAYA
+152 NMVSCGAYA
-161 RDYETMQRDNQQQ
+161 QDYETMQRDRMQQ
-174 VARIHSIYAAYQ
+174 VGQIHAIYAAYQ

-195 DFDDLLTNTYRLLQ
+195 DFDDLLVNTCRLLK
-209 SNAQVREKYQQRF
+209 SNAEVREKYQQRF

-239 VVKLLTEGHHRV
+239 VVKLLTEQSHRV

-292 STQTIVA
+292 STQTIVG

-313 KDVYSKNETG
+313 KDVFSRNAKG
-323 EPIDVLEA
+323 EPIEILEA

-340 VMRRLRSLRQGRGLA
+340 VMRRIRTLLQTQRLA

-411 DETSLRRVINLPTRG
+411 DETSLRRVINYPTRG
-426 IGNTTIQKASLAAA
+426 IGNTTLQKVSMAAA
-440 EAGVPLFAVVASPEQ
+440 EAGVPLYRVVAAPEQ
-455 FPTGLNGATCSRLR
+455 FPVGLNAATCARLK
-469 AFAAMVE
+469 AFSAMIEAA
-476 SARRLAEEKD
+476 RQLAEEKD

-499 LWASVFAGK
+499 LWAAIFAGK
-508 TLEDLNSQQ
+508 MPEDIGSQQ

-522 MDGIAAYVDDATEA
+522 MDGIAAFVDDASES

-543 GYLQDISLLSDL
+543 GYLQDISLLSDQ
-555 EEGDGDEDN
+555 EEGETDEGN
-564 RITLMTAHAA
+564 RITLMTVHSA

-596 LNTEREIE
+596 LTTERELE

-618 HRLFVTWSRSRVR
+618 HRLFISWSRSRVR
-631 FGQFVNCTRSRFV
+631 YGQFANCTRSRFV
-644 GEIAAEYLSAPKGAG
+644 GEIAADYLSASKGTG
-659 RGFFTSDGPSRP
+659 RSFFTHAEPSRP
-671 KEPVHFS
+671 KPRVE
-678 KESVHFPGKPAEQP
+678 E
-692 KGAPASPVRTAPV
+692 RMTAWGEHP
-705 STARLTSVR
+705 
-714 SVTSSYT
+714 
-721 AQAPLPASSGGVGV
+721 
-735 GSRIRH
+735 
-741 QRFGVGT
+741 
-748 VREIQGTGLDTKAT
+748 
-762 VEFENLGTK
+762 
-771 QLLLRFA
+771 
-778 KFELL
+778 

>member
-1 MNVES
+1 MNADE
-6 LFSQLNEAQRAAVE
+6 LLSQLNDAQRASVE

-46 LMACGLS
+46 LLAQGLS

-65 AAKEMRERVQQLV
+65 AADEMRDRVRQLV
-78 GDSDAS
+78 GESDAS

-99 RIECEQ
+99 RIECDH
-105 IGYSH
+105 IGYSR
-110 DFTIYDAQDA
+110 DFTIYDTQDS
-120 QALVKQIVK
+120 QSLVKQIVK

-138 KPGLVAARISEAKN
+138 KPGMVAARISEAKN
-152 NMVTCEAYA
+152 NMVSCGAYA
-161 RDYETMQRDNQQQ
+161 QDYETMQRDRMQQ
-174 VARIHSIYAAYQ
+174 VGQIHAIYAAYQ

-195 DFDDLLTNTYRLLQ
+195 DFDDLLVNTCRLLK
-209 SNAQVREKYQQRF
+209 SNAEVREKYQQRF

-239 VVKLLTEGHHRV
+239 VVKLLTEQSHRV

-292 STQTIVA
+292 STQTIVG

-313 KDVYSKNETG
+313 KDVFSRNAKG
-323 EPIDVLEA
+323 EPIEILEA

-340 VMRRLRSLRQGRGLA
+340 VMRRIRTLLQTQRLA

-411 DETSLRRVINLPTRG
+411 DETSLRRVINYPTRG
-426 IGNTTIQKASLAAA
+426 IGNTTLQKVSMAAA
-440 EAGVPLFAVVASPEQ
+440 EAGVPLYRVVAAPEQ
-455 FPTGLNGATCSRLR
+455 FPVGLNAATCARLK
-469 AFAAMVE
+469 AFSAMIEAA
-476 SARRLAEEKD
+476 RQLAEEKD

-499 LWASVFAGK
+499 LWAAIFAGK
-508 TLEDLNSQQ
+508 TPEDIGSQQ

-522 MDGIAAYVDDATEA
+522 MDGIAAFVDDASES

-543 GYLQDISLLSDL
+543 GYLQDISLLSDQ
-555 EEGDGDEDN
+555 EEGETDEGN
-564 RITLMTAHAA
+564 RITLMTVHSA

-596 LNTEREIE
+596 LTTERELE

-618 HRLFVTWSRSRVR
+618 HRLFISWSRSRVR
-631 FGQFVNCTRSRFV
+631 YGQFANCTRSRFV
-644 GEIAAEYLSAPKGAG
+644 GEIAADYLSASKGTG
-659 RGFFTSDGPSRP
+659 RSFFTHAEPSRP
-671 KEPVHFS
+671 KPRVEERMTAWGEHPS
-678 KESVHFPGKPAEQP
+678 
-692 KGAPASPVRTAPV
+692 APV
-705 STARLTSVR
+705 SSARPEPVSPARLKSVS

-721 AQAPLPASSGGVGV
+721 AQAPLPASAGGIAV

-778 KFELL
+778 KFDLL

>member
-1 MNVES
+1 MNADE
-6 LFSQLNEAQRAAVE
+6 LLSQLNDAQRASVE

-46 LMACGLS
+46 LLAQGLS

-65 AAKEMRERVQQLV
+65 AADEMRDRVRQLV
-78 GDSDAS
+78 GESDAS

-99 RIECEQ
+99 RIECDH
-105 IGYSH
+105 IGYSR
-110 DFTIYDAQDA
+110 DFTIYDTQDS
-120 QALVKQIVK
+120 QSLVKQIVK

-138 KPGLVAARISEAKN
+138 KPGMVAARISEAKN
-152 NMVTCEAYA
+152 NMVSCGAYA
-161 RDYETMQRDNQQQ
+161 QDYETMQRDRMQQ
-174 VARIHSIYAAYQ
+174 VGQIHAIYAAYQ

-195 DFDDLLTNTYRLLQ
+195 DFDDLLVNTCRLLK
-209 SNAQVREKYQQRF
+209 SNAEVREKYQQRF

-239 VVKLLTEGHHRV
+239 VVKLLTEQSHRV

-292 STQTIVA
+292 STQTIVG

-313 KDVYSKNETG
+313 KDVFSRNAKG
-323 EPIDVLEA
+323 EPIEILEA
-331 YSDKEEASI
+331 YSDKEEACI
-340 VMRRLRSLRQGRGLA
+340 VMRRIRTLLQTQRLA

-411 DETSLRRVINLPTRG
+411 DETSLRRVINYPTRG
-426 IGNTTIQKASLAAA
+426 IGNTTLQKVSMAAA
-440 EAGVPLFAVVASPEQ
+440 EAGVPLYRVVAVPEQ
-455 FPTGLNGATCSRLR
+455 FPVGLNAATCARLK
-469 AFAAMVE
+469 AFSAMIEAA
-476 SARRLAEEKD
+476 RQLAEEKD

-499 LWASVFAGK
+499 LWAAIFAGK
-508 TLEDLNSQQ
+508 TPEDIGSQQ

-522 MDGIAAYVDDATEA
+522 MDGIAAFVDDASES

-543 GYLQDISLLSDL
+543 GYLQDISLLSDQ
-555 EEGDGDEDN
+555 EEGETDEGN
-564 RITLMTAHAA
+564 RITLMTVHSA

-596 LNTEREIE
+596 LTTERELE

-618 HRLFVTWSRSRVR
+618 HRLFISWSRSRVR
-631 FGQFVNCTRSRFV
+631 YGQFANCTRSRFV
-644 GEIAAEYLSAPKGAG
+644 GEIAADYLSASKGTG
-659 RGFFTSDGPSRP
+659 RSFFTHAEPSRP
-671 KEPVHFS
+671 KPRVEERMTAWGEHPS
-678 KESVHFPGKPAEQP
+678 
-692 KGAPASPVRTAPV
+692 APV
-705 STARLTSVR
+705 SSARPEPVSPARLKSVS

-721 AQAPLPASSGGVGV
+721 AQAPLPASAGGIAV

-778 KFELL
+778 KFDLL

>member
-1 MNVES
+1 MNADE
-6 LFSQLNEAQRAAVE
+6 LLSQLNDAQRASVE

-46 LMACGLS
+46 LLAQGLS

-65 AAKEMRERVQQLV
+65 AADEMRDRVRQLV
-78 GDSDAS
+78 GESDAS

-99 RIECEQ
+99 RIECDH
-105 IGYSH
+105 IGYSR
-110 DFTIYDAQDA
+110 DFTIYDTQDS
-120 QALVKQIVK
+120 QSLMKQIVK

-138 KPGLVAARISEAKN
+138 KPGMVAARISEAKN
-152 NMVTCEAYA
+152 NMVSCGAYA
-161 RDYETMQRDNQQQ
+161 QDYETMQRDRMQQ
-174 VARIHSIYAAYQ
+174 VGQIHAIYAAYQ

-195 DFDDLLTNTYRLLQ
+195 DFDDLLVNTCRLLK
-209 SNAQVREKYQQRF
+209 SNAEVREKYQQRF

-239 VVKLLTEGHHRV
+239 VVKLLTEQSHRV

-292 STQTIVA
+292 STQTIVG

-313 KDVYSKNETG
+313 KDVFSRNAKG
-323 EPIDVLEA
+323 EPIEILEA

-340 VMRRLRSLRQGRGLA
+340 VMRRIRTLLQTQRLA

-411 DETSLRRVINLPTRG
+411 DETSLRRVINYPTRG
-426 IGNTTIQKASLAAA
+426 IGNTTLQKVSMAAA
-440 EAGVPLFAVVASPEQ
+440 EAGVPLYRVVAAPEQ
-455 FPTGLNGATCSRLR
+455 FPVGLNAATCARLK
-469 AFAAMVE
+469 AFSAMIEAA
-476 SARRLAEEKD
+476 RQLAEEKD

-499 LWASVFAGK
+499 LWAAIFAGK
-508 TLEDLNSQQ
+508 MPEDIGSQQ

-522 MDGIAAYVDDATEA
+522 MDGIAAFVDDASES

-543 GYLQDISLLSDL
+543 GYLQDISLLSDQ
-555 EEGDGDEDN
+555 EEGETDEGN
-564 RITLMTAHAA
+564 RITLMTVHSA

-596 LNTEREIE
+596 LTTERELE

-618 HRLFVTWSRSRVR
+618 HRLFISWSRSRVR
-631 FGQFVNCTRSRFV
+631 YGQFANCTRSRFV
-644 GEIAAEYLSAPKGAG
+644 GEIAADYLSASKGTG
-659 RGFFTSDGPSRP
+659 RSFFTHAEPSRP
-671 KEPVHFS
+671 KPRVEERMTAWGEHPS
-678 KESVHFPGKPAEQP
+678 
-692 KGAPASPVRTAPV
+692 APV
-705 STARLTSVR
+705 SSARPEPVSPARLKSVS

-721 AQAPLPASSGGVGV
+721 AQAPLPASAGGIAV

-778 KFELL
+778 KFDLL

>member
-1 MNVES
+1 MNADE
-6 LFSQLNEAQRAAVE
+6 LLSQLNDAQRASVE

-46 LMACGLS
+46 LLAQGLS

-65 AAKEMRERVQQLV
+65 AADEMRDRVRQLV
-78 GDSDAS
+78 GESDAS

-99 RIECEQ
+99 RIECDH
-105 IGYSH
+105 IGYSR
-110 DFTIYDAQDA
+110 DFTIYDTQDS
-120 QALVKQIVK
+120 QSLVKQIVK

-138 KPGLVAARISEAKN
+138 KPGMVAARISEAKN
-152 NMVTCEAYA
+152 NMVSCGAYA
-161 RDYETMQRDNQQQ
+161 QDYETMQRDRMQQ
-174 VARIHSIYAAYQ
+174 VGQIHAIYAAYQ

-195 DFDDLLTNTYRLLQ
+195 DFDDLLVNTCRLLK
-209 SNAQVREKYQQRF
+209 SNAEVREKYQQRF

-239 VVKLLTEGHHRV
+239 VVKLLTEQSHRV

-264 RGAVIDNIL
+264 RGAVIANIL

-292 STQTIVA
+292 STQTIVG

-313 KDVYSKNETG
+313 KDVFSRNAKG
-323 EPIDVLEA
+323 EPIEILEA

-340 VMRRLRSLRQGRGLA
+340 VMRRIRTLLQTQRLA

-411 DETSLRRVINLPTRG
+411 DETSLRRVINYPTRG
-426 IGNTTIQKASLAAA
+426 IGNTTLQKVSMAAA
-440 EAGVPLFAVVASPEQ
+440 EAGVPLYRVVAAPEQ
-455 FPTGLNGATCSRLR
+455 FPVGLNAATCARLK
-469 AFAAMVE
+469 AFSAMIEAA
-476 SARRLAEEKD
+476 RQLAEEKD

-499 LWASVFAGK
+499 LWAAIFAGK
-508 TLEDLNSQQ
+508 MPEDIGSQQ

-522 MDGIAAYVDDATEA
+522 MDGIAAFVDDASES

-543 GYLQDISLLSDL
+543 GYLQDISLLSDQ
-555 EEGDGDEDN
+555 EEGETDEGN
-564 RITLMTAHAA
+564 RITLMTVHSA

-596 LNTEREIE
+596 LTTERELE

-618 HRLFVTWSRSRVR
+618 HRLFISWSRSRVR
-631 FGQFVNCTRSRFV
+631 YGQFANCTRSRFV
-644 GEIAAEYLSAPKGAG
+644 GEIAADYLSASKGTG
-659 RGFFTSDGPSRP
+659 RSFFTHAEPSRP
-671 KEPVHFS
+671 KPRVEERMTAWGEHPS
-678 KESVHFPGKPAEQP
+678 
-692 KGAPASPVRTAPV
+692 APV
-705 STARLTSVR
+705 SSARPEPVSPARLKSVS

-721 AQAPLPASSGGVGV
+721 AQAPLPASAGGIAV

-778 KFELL
+778 KFDLL

>member
-1 MNVES
+1 MDIDI
-6 LFSQLNEAQRAAVE
+6 LLSQLNDAQRSSVE

-46 LMACGLS
+46 LLARGFS

-65 AAKEMRERVQQLV
+65 AAKEMRERVCRLV
-78 GDSDAS
+78 GDSDTG

-99 RIECEQ
+99 RIECEH

-120 QALVKQIVK
+120 QSLVKQIVK
-129 EMGLDEKQY
+129 EMGLDEKLY
-138 KPGLVAARISEAKN
+138 KPGMVASRISEAKN
-152 NMVTCEAYA
+152 NMVTSEAYA
-161 RDYETMQRDNQQQ
+161 RDYETMQRDRLQQ
-174 VARIHSIYAAYQ
+174 VGQIHAVYSAYQ
-186 QRLRQSNAM
+186 QRLRQSDAM
-195 DFDDLLTNTYRLLQ
+195 DFDDLLVNTYRLLK
-209 SNAQVREKYQQRF
+209 SNPEVRERYQQRF

-239 VVKLLTEGHHRV
+239 VVKLLTEQHHRV

-273 DFQKIYP
+273 DFQKLYP
-280 DTRLFKLEQNYR
+280 ETKLFKLEQNYR
-292 STQTIVA
+292 STQTIVG
-299 AANSLINHNRNQIH
+299 AANSLIDHNRNQIH
-313 KDVYSKNETG
+313 KDVYSKNEKG
-323 EPIDVLEA
+323 EPVDVLEA

-340 VMRRLRSLRQGRGLA
+340 VMRRIRSLRQRQPLE

-411 DETSLRRVINLPTRG
+411 DETSLRRVINYPTRG
-426 IGNTTIQKASLAAA
+426 IGNTTVQKVSMAAA
-440 EAGVPLFAVVASPEQ
+440 EADVPMYRVVSSPED
-455 FPTGLNGATCSRLR
+455 FSTGLNAPTCQRLK
-469 AFAAMVE
+469 AFAGMVDT
-476 SARRLAEEKD
+476 ARLMAEEKD

-499 LWASVFAGK
+499 LWSSIFSGK
-508 TLEDLNSQQ
+508 TIEDLNSQQ

-522 MDGIAAYVDDATEA
+522 MDGIASYVDEATEA
-536 GQPATLT
+536 GQSASLT
-543 GYLQDISLLSDL
+543 QYLQDISLLSDL
-555 EEGDGDEDN
+555 EEGETDEDN

-596 LNTEREIE
+596 LTTQREIE

-618 HRLFVTWSRSRVR
+618 HRLFITWSRSRVR
-631 FGQFVNCTRSRFV
+631 FGQFTNCTRSRFV
-644 GEIAAEYLSAPKGAG
+644 GEISSDFLNNPKGAG
-659 RGFFTSDGPSRP
+659 RAFFVHDEPERP
-671 KEPVHFS
+671 KERVVAEKKPVP
-678 KESVHFPGKPAEQP
+678 V
-692 KGAPASPVRTAPV
+692 APS
-705 STARLTSVR
+705 RLTSMR

-721 AQAPLPASSGGVGV
+721 AQAPLPASSAGLSVGC
-735 GSRIRH
+735 RIRH

-762 VEFENLGTK
+762 VEFENVGTK
-771 QLLLRFA
+771 QLLLRFS
-778 KFELL
+778 KFDLLDA

>member
-1 MNVES
+1 MNADE
-6 LFSQLNEAQRAAVE
+6 LLSQLNDAQRASVE

-46 LMACGLS
+46 LLAQGLS

-65 AAKEMRERVQQLV
+65 AADEMRDRVRQLV
-78 GDSDAS
+78 GESDAS

-99 RIECEQ
+99 RIECDH
-105 IGYSH
+105 IGYSR
-110 DFTIYDAQDA
+110 DFTIYDTQDS
-120 QALVKQIVK
+120 QSLVKQIVK

-138 KPGLVAARISEAKN
+138 KPGMVAARISEAKN
-152 NMVTCEAYA
+152 NMVSCGAYA
-161 RDYETMQRDNQQQ
+161 QDYETMQRDRMQQ
-174 VARIHSIYAAYQ
+174 VGQIHAIYAAYQ

-195 DFDDLLTNTYRLLQ
+195 DFDDLLVNTCRLLK
-209 SNAQVREKYQQRF
+209 SNAEVREKYQQRF

-239 VVKLLTEGHHRV
+239 VVKLLTEQSHRV

-292 STQTIVA
+292 STQTIVG

-313 KDVYSKNETG
+313 KDVFSRNAKG
-323 EPIDVLEA
+323 EPIEILEA

-340 VMRRLRSLRQGRGLA
+340 VMRRIRTLLQTQRLA

-411 DETSLRRVINLPTRG
+411 DETSLRRVINYPTRG
-426 IGNTTIQKASLAAA
+426 IGNTTLQKVSMAAA
-440 EAGVPLFAVVASPEQ
+440 EAGVPLYRVVAVPEQ
-455 FPTGLNGATCSRLR
+455 FPVGLNAATCARLK
-469 AFAAMVE
+469 AFSAMIEAA
-476 SARRLAEEKD
+476 RQLAEEKD

-499 LWASVFAGK
+499 LWAAIFAGK
-508 TLEDLNSQQ
+508 MPEDIGSQQ

-522 MDGIAAYVDDATEA
+522 MDGIAAFVDDASES

-543 GYLQDISLLSDL
+543 GYLQDISLLSDQ
-555 EEGDGDEDN
+555 EEGETDEGN
-564 RITLMTAHAA
+564 RITLMTVHSA

-596 LNTEREIE
+596 LTTERELE

-618 HRLFVTWSRSRVR
+618 HRLFISWSRSRVR
-631 FGQFVNCTRSRFV
+631 YGQFANCTRSRFV
-644 GEIAAEYLSAPKGAG
+644 GEIAADYLSASKGTG
-659 RGFFTSDGPSRP
+659 RSFFTHAEPSRP
-671 KEPVHFS
+671 KPRVEERMTAWGEHPS
-678 KESVHFPGKPAEQP
+678 
-692 KGAPASPVRTAPV
+692 APV
-705 STARLTSVR
+705 SSARPEPVSPARLKSVS

-721 AQAPLPASSGGVGV
+721 AQAPLPASAGGIAV

-778 KFELL
+778 KFDLL

>member
-1 MNVES
+1 MNADE
-6 LFSQLNEAQRAAVE
+6 LLSQLNDAQRASVE

-36 TRVLTYKVAY
+36 PRVLTYKVAY
-46 LMACGLS
+46 LLAQGLS

-65 AAKEMRERVQQLV
+65 AADEMRDRVRQLV
-78 GDSDAS
+78 GESDAS
-84 ALWMGTFHSVFARIL
+84 ALWMGPFHSVFARIL
-99 RIECEQ
+99 RIECDH
-105 IGYSH
+105 IGYSR
-110 DFTIYDAQDA
+110 DFTIYDTQDS
-120 QALVKQIVK
+120 QSLVKQIVK

-138 KPGLVAARISEAKN
+138 KPGMVAARISEAKN
-152 NMVTCEAYA
+152 NMVSCGAYA
-161 RDYETMQRDNQQQ
+161 QDYETMQRDRMQQ
-174 VARIHSIYAAYQ
+174 VGQIHAIYAAYQ

-195 DFDDLLTNTYRLLQ
+195 DFDDLLVNTCRLLK
-209 SNAQVREKYQQRF
+209 SNAEVREKYQQRF

-239 VVKLLTEGHHRV
+239 VVKLLTEQSHRV

-292 STQTIVA
+292 STQTIVG

-313 KDVYSKNETG
+313 KDVFSRNAKG
-323 EPIDVLEA
+323 EPIEILEA

-340 VMRRLRSLRQGRGLA
+340 VMRRIRTLLQTQRLA

-411 DETSLRRVINLPTRG
+411 DETSLRRVINYPTRG
-426 IGNTTIQKASLAAA
+426 IGNTTLQKVSMAAA
-440 EAGVPLFAVVASPEQ
+440 EAGVPLYRVVAAPEQ
-455 FPTGLNGATCSRLR
+455 FPVGLNAATCARLK
-469 AFAAMVE
+469 AFSAMIEAA
-476 SARRLAEEKD
+476 RQLAEEKD

-499 LWASVFAGK
+499 LWAAIFAGK
-508 TLEDLNSQQ
+508 MPEDIGSQQ

-522 MDGIAAYVDDATEA
+522 MDGIAAFVDDASES

-543 GYLQDISLLSDL
+543 GYLQDISLLSDQ
-555 EEGDGDEDN
+555 EEGETDEGN
-564 RITLMTAHAA
+564 RITLMTVHSA

-596 LNTEREIE
+596 LTTERELE

-618 HRLFVTWSRSRVR
+618 HRLFISWSRSRVR
-631 FGQFVNCTRSRFV
+631 YGQFANCTRSRFV
-644 GEIAAEYLSAPKGAG
+644 GEIAADYLSASKGTG
-659 RGFFTSDGPSRP
+659 RSFFTHAEPSRP
-671 KEPVHFS
+671 KPRVEERMTAWGEHPS
-678 KESVHFPGKPAEQP
+678 
-692 KGAPASPVRTAPV
+692 APV
-705 STARLTSVR
+705 SSARPEPVSPARLKSVS

-721 AQAPLPASSGGVGV
+721 AQAPLPASAGGIAV

-778 KFELL
+778 KFDLL

>member
-1 MNVES
+1 MNADE
-6 LFSQLNEAQRAAVE
+6 LLSQLNEAQRASVE

-46 LMACGLS
+46 LLAQGLS

-65 AAKEMRERVQQLV
+65 AADEMRDRVRQLV
-78 GDSDAS
+78 GESDAS

-99 RIECEQ
+99 RIECDH
-105 IGYSH
+105 IGYSR
-110 DFTIYDAQDA
+110 DFTIYDTQDS
-120 QALVKQIVK
+120 QSLVKQIVK

-138 KPGLVAARISEAKN
+138 KPGMVAARISEAKN
-152 NMVTCEAYA
+152 NMVSCGAYA
-161 RDYETMQRDNQQQ
+161 QDYETMQRDRMQQ
-174 VARIHSIYAAYQ
+174 VGQIHAIYAAYQ

-195 DFDDLLTNTYRLLQ
+195 DFDDLLVNTCRLLK
-209 SNAQVREKYQQRF
+209 SNAEVREKYQQRF

-239 VVKLLTEGHHRV
+239 VVKLLTEQSHRV

-292 STQTIVA
+292 STQTIVG

-313 KDVYSKNETG
+313 KDVFSRNAKG
-323 EPIDVLEA
+323 EPIEILEA

-340 VMRRLRSLRQGRGLA
+340 VMRRIRTLLQTQRLA

-411 DETSLRRVINLPTRG
+411 DETSLRRVINYPTRG
-426 IGNTTIQKASLAAA
+426 IGNTTLQKVSMAAA
-440 EAGVPLFAVVASPEQ
+440 EAGVPLYRVVAAPEQ
-455 FPTGLNGATCSRLR
+455 FPVGLNAATCARLK
-469 AFAAMVE
+469 AFSAMIEAA
-476 SARRLAEEKD
+476 RQLAEEKD

-499 LWASVFAGK
+499 LWAAIFAGK
-508 TLEDLNSQQ
+508 TPEDIGSQQ

-522 MDGIAAYVDDATEA
+522 MDGIAAFVDDASES

-543 GYLQDISLLSDL
+543 GYLQDISLLSDQ
-555 EEGDGDEDN
+555 EEGETDEGN
-564 RITLMTAHAA
+564 RITLMTVHSA

-596 LNTEREIE
+596 LTTERELE

-618 HRLFVTWSRSRVR
+618 HRLFISWSRSRVR
-631 FGQFVNCTRSRFV
+631 YGQFANCTRSRFV
-644 GEIAAEYLSAPKGAG
+644 GEIAADYLSASKGTG
-659 RGFFTSDGPSRP
+659 RSFFTHAEPSRP
-671 KEPVHFS
+671 KPRVEERMTAWGEHPS
-678 KESVHFPGKPAEQP
+678 
-692 KGAPASPVRTAPV
+692 APV
-705 STARLTSVR
+705 SSARPEPVSPARLKSVS

-721 AQAPLPASSGGVGV
+721 AQAPLPASAGGIAV

-778 KFELL
+778 KFDLL

>member
-1 MNVES
+1 MNADE
-6 LFSQLNEAQRAAVE
+6 LLSQLNDAQRASVE

-46 LMACGLS
+46 LLAQGLS

-65 AAKEMRERVQQLV
+65 AADEMRDRVRQLV
-78 GDSDAS
+78 GESDAS

-99 RIECEQ
+99 RIECDH
-105 IGYSH
+105 IGYSR
-110 DFTIYDAQDA
+110 DFTIYDTQDS
-120 QALVKQIVK
+120 QSLVKQIVK

-138 KPGLVAARISEAKN
+138 KPGMVAARISEAKN
-152 NMVTCEAYA
+152 NMVSCGAYA
-161 RDYETMQRDNQQQ
+161 QDYETMQRDRMQQ
-174 VARIHSIYAAYQ
+174 VGQIHAIYAAYQ

-195 DFDDLLTNTYRLLQ
+195 DFDDLLVNTCRLLK
-209 SNAQVREKYQQRF
+209 SNAEVREKYQQRF

-239 VVKLLTEGHHRV
+239 VVKLLTEQSHRV

-292 STQTIVA
+292 STQTIVG

-313 KDVYSKNETG
+313 KDVFSRNAKG
-323 EPIDVLEA
+323 EPIEILEA

-340 VMRRLRSLRQGRGLA
+340 VMRRIRTLLQTQRLA

-411 DETSLRRVINLPTRG
+411 DETSLRRVINYPTRG
-426 IGNTTIQKASLAAA
+426 IGNTTLQKVSMAAA
-440 EAGVPLFAVVASPEQ
+440 EAGVPLYRVVAAPEQ
-455 FPTGLNGATCSRLR
+455 FPVGLNAATCARLK
-469 AFAAMVE
+469 AFSAMIEAA
-476 SARRLAEEKD
+476 RQLAEEKD

-499 LWASVFAGK
+499 LWAAIFAGK
-508 TLEDLNSQQ
+508 TPEDIGSQQ

-522 MDGIAAYVDDATEA
+522 MDGIAAFVDDASES
-536 GQPATLT
+536 GLPATLT
-543 GYLQDISLLSDL
+543 GYLQDISLLSDQ
-555 EEGDGDEDN
+555 EEGETDEGN
-564 RITLMTAHAA
+564 RITLMTVHSA

-596 LNTEREIE
+596 LTTERELE

-618 HRLFVTWSRSRVR
+618 HRLFISWSRSRVR
-631 FGQFVNCTRSRFV
+631 YGQFANCTRSRFV
-644 GEIAAEYLSAPKGAG
+644 GEIAADYLSASKGTG
-659 RGFFTSDGPSRP
+659 RSFFTHAEPSRP
-671 KEPVHFS
+671 KPRVEERMTAWGEHPS
-678 KESVHFPGKPAEQP
+678 
-692 KGAPASPVRTAPV
+692 APV
-705 STARLTSVR
+705 SSARPEPVSPARLKSVS

-721 AQAPLPASSGGVGV
+721 AQAPLPASAGGIAV

-778 KFELL
+778 KFDLL

>member
-1 MNVES
+1 MNADE
-6 LFSQLNEAQRAAVE
+6 LLSQLNDAQRASVE

-46 LMACGLS
+46 LLAQGLS
-53 PWSILVLTFTNK
+53 PWPILVLTFTNK
-65 AAKEMRERVQQLV
+65 AADEMRDRVRQLV
-78 GDSDAS
+78 GESDAS

-99 RIECEQ
+99 RIECDH
-105 IGYSH
+105 IGYSR
-110 DFTIYDAQDA
+110 DFTIYDTQDS
-120 QALVKQIVK
+120 QSLVKQIVK

-138 KPGLVAARISEAKN
+138 KPGMVAARISEAKN
-152 NMVTCEAYA
+152 NMVSCGAYA
-161 RDYETMQRDNQQQ
+161 QDYETMQRDRMQQ
-174 VARIHSIYAAYQ
+174 VGQIHAIYAAYQ

-195 DFDDLLTNTYRLLQ
+195 DFDDLLVNTCRLLK
-209 SNAQVREKYQQRF
+209 SNAEVREKYQQRF

-239 VVKLLTEGHHRV
+239 VVKLLTEQSHRV

-292 STQTIVA
+292 STQTIVG

-313 KDVYSKNETG
+313 KDVFSRNAKG
-323 EPIDVLEA
+323 EPIEILEA

-340 VMRRLRSLRQGRGLA
+340 VMRRIRTLLQTQRLA

-411 DETSLRRVINLPTRG
+411 DETSLRRVINYPTRG
-426 IGNTTIQKASLAAA
+426 IGNTTLQKVGMAAA
-440 EAGVPLFAVVASPEQ
+440 EAGVPLYRVVAAPEQ
-455 FPTGLNGATCSRLR
+455 FPVGLNAATCARLK
-469 AFAAMVE
+469 AFSAMIEAA
-476 SARRLAEEKD
+476 RQLAEEKD

-499 LWASVFAGK
+499 LWAAIFAGK
-508 TLEDLNSQQ
+508 MPEDIGSQQ

-522 MDGIAAYVDDATEA
+522 MDGIAAFVDDASES

-543 GYLQDISLLSDL
+543 GYLQDISLLSDQ
-555 EEGDGDEDN
+555 EEGETDEGN
-564 RITLMTAHAA
+564 RITLMTVHSA

-596 LNTEREIE
+596 LTTERELE

-618 HRLFVTWSRSRVR
+618 HRLFISWSRSRVR
-631 FGQFVNCTRSRFV
+631 YGQFANCTRSRFV
-644 GEIAAEYLSAPKGAG
+644 GEIAADYLSASKGTG
-659 RGFFTSDGPSRP
+659 RSFFTHAEPSRP
-671 KEPVHFS
+671 KPRVEERMTAWGEHPS
-678 KESVHFPGKPAEQP
+678 
-692 KGAPASPVRTAPV
+692 APV
-705 STARLTSVR
+705 SSARPEPVSPARLKSVS

-721 AQAPLPASSGGVGV
+721 AQAPLPASAGGIAV

-778 KFELL
+778 KFDLL

>member
-1 MNVES
+1 MNADE
-6 LFSQLNEAQRAAVE
+6 LLSQLNDAQRASVE

-46 LMACGLS
+46 LLAQGLS

-65 AAKEMRERVQQLV
+65 AADEMRDRVRQLV
-78 GDSDAS
+78 GESDAS

-99 RIECEQ
+99 RIECDH
-105 IGYSH
+105 IGYSR
-110 DFTIYDAQDA
+110 DFTIYDTQDS
-120 QALVKQIVK
+120 QSLVKQIVK

-138 KPGLVAARISEAKN
+138 KPGMVAARISEAKN
-152 NMVTCEAYA
+152 NMVSCGAYA
-161 RDYETMQRDNQQQ
+161 QDYETMQRDRMQQ
-174 VARIHSIYAAYQ
+174 VGQIHAIYAAYQ

-195 DFDDLLTNTYRLLQ
+195 DFDDLLVNTCRLLK
-209 SNAQVREKYQQRF
+209 SNAEVREKYQQRF

-227 DEYQDTNRVQHE
+227 EEYQDTNRVQHE
-239 VVKLLTEGHHRV
+239 VVKLLTEQSHRV

-292 STQTIVA
+292 STQTIVG

-313 KDVYSKNETG
+313 KDVFSRNAKG
-323 EPIDVLEA
+323 EPIEILEA

-340 VMRRLRSLRQGRGLA
+340 VMRRIRTLLQTQRLA

-411 DETSLRRVINLPTRG
+411 DETSLRRVINYPTRG
-426 IGNTTIQKASLAAA
+426 IGNTTLQKVSMAAA
-440 EAGVPLFAVVASPEQ
+440 EAGVPLYRVVAAPEQ
-455 FPTGLNGATCSRLR
+455 FPVGLNAATCARLK
-469 AFAAMVE
+469 AFSAMIEAA
-476 SARRLAEEKD
+476 RQLAEEKD

-499 LWASVFAGK
+499 LWAAIFAGK
-508 TLEDLNSQQ
+508 MPEDIGSQQ

-522 MDGIAAYVDDATEA
+522 MDGIAAFVDDASES

-543 GYLQDISLLSDL
+543 GYLQDISLLSDQ
-555 EEGDGDEDN
+555 EEGETDEGN
-564 RITLMTAHAA
+564 RITLMTVHSA

-596 LNTEREIE
+596 LTTERELE

-618 HRLFVTWSRSRVR
+618 HRLFISWSRSRVR
-631 FGQFVNCTRSRFV
+631 YGQFANCTRSRFV
-644 GEIAAEYLSAPKGAG
+644 GEIAADYLSASKGTG
-659 RGFFTSDGPSRP
+659 RSFFTHAEPSRP
-671 KEPVHFS
+671 KPRVEERMTAWGEHPS
-678 KESVHFPGKPAEQP
+678 
-692 KGAPASPVRTAPV
+692 APV
-705 STARLTSVR
+705 SSARPEPVSPARLKSVS

-721 AQAPLPASSGGVGV
+721 AQAPLPASAGGIAV

-778 KFELL
+778 KFDLL